1 VSITRC
7 IQPPADAIWFAG
19 WWIPWLCFHQVVGP
33 EPVISL
39 PCGTKCFWNG
49 YQLGGRIKDY
59 TKRNPK
65 KTRHF
70 LPVVTLL
77 QKSSS
82 QQQVDRC
89 FFPRQS
95 AWRVDLPQRSS
106 FELKIYNILNSKR
119 PLFASDGR
127 QNRNELPHN
136 LLQYNDGDSGFCLS
150 PGKRVKRISSS
161 DKSQSQRRL
170 RHFAKQLLFSTDVHC
185 FHTAASVRRTKPSCL
200 PIAHLNLFFSRKIF
214 PWRQVW
220 RRRRR
225 DGGEM
230 RLLCSAVSSNRC
242 PDADGFAKLMWWLDN
257 G

>member
-1 VSITRC
+1 MSITRC

-95 AWRVDLPQRSS
+95 AWRVGLPQRSS

-136 LLQYNDGDSGFCLS
+136 LLQRTMAILVFACLLGSGWNVLAAVTNHNHNDVFDILLS
-150 PGKRVKRISSS
+150 NFSFLLLYIVFI
-161 DKSQSQRRL
+161 QQRRCVA
-170 RHFAKQLLFSTDVHC
+170 RS
-185 FHTAASVRRTKPSCL
+185 
-200 PIAHLNLFFSRKIF
+200 HLVCR
-214 PWRQVW
+214 
-220 RRRRR
+220 
-225 DGGEM
+225 
-230 RLLCSAVSSNRC
+230 
-242 PDADGFAKLMWWLDN
+242 
-257 G
+257 